1 MMRSPEVRLR
11 FIAALLALLTFITL
25 VRLVNIQLLDHARYK
40 SETDAL
46 VYRQYTLPQP
56 APGRI
61 YDRNGALLVGNVPV
75 YDVGAEVSMIR
86 DPQAA
91 ARALAPILNVP
102 FGELVA
108 TLTPPANVE
117 EGRIVWRPVAH
128 RIGEEQAT
136 KLRDLGFP
144 WLTLTPT
151 WTRTYPEG
159 KLAAYVL
166 GFVNEEG
173 NGYGVL
179 GSQWAFLS
187 GEQSVLTGEVTGDAA
202 PLPATLAQVQRTA
215 LPVSGMDLRLTIDRN
230 VQAYVEEQARL
241 ATEQYKAEGC
251 TILVMDPRTGA
262 MLAMASWPAYDPA
275 QYADYAARGET
286 AQFTDPAVTR
296 LYEPGSTFKV
306 ITVAGAL
313 DSGAVNLDWSYYD
326 AGGLEYGGIIVR
338 NWDGRAYGQQ
348 NLQGLL
354 AKSLNVGA
362 ATLSTRV
369 MGPELFYRYVRA
381 FGFGQTTGIELASEA
396 AGVVHMPT
404 DWDWQ
409 DAFLATNSFGQGIA
423 VTPLQMITAFSAVA
437 NDGVMMQP
445 YIIAER
451 RYPDG
456 SVVKKAPRPLGQPIS
471 AQTAQVLTDLLTR
484 AVEKEVPQ
492 AMVPGYRIAG
502 KTGTAQIPG
511 VGGYEQD
518 QVIGSFIAF
527 GPVPDPQVVVLI
539 KLDRPGIEPWL
550 RWGSQ
555 TAAPFFAQMAPRLFT
570 LLGIPPAQQAQV
582 HP

>member
-1 MMRSPEVRLR
+1 VRSPDARLR
-11 FIAALLALLTFITL
+11 LIALVLALVSLVIVGRLVDLQVLGYGRYRDEVDTL
-25 VRLVNIQLLDHARYK
+25 VH
-40 SETDAL
+40 
-46 VYRQYTLPQP
+46 RQYTLPQP
-56 APGRI
+56 PPGRV
-61 YDRNGALLVGNVPV
+61 YDRNGALLVGNMPV

-91 ARALAPILNVP
+91 ARALAPILNLP
-102 FGELVA
+102 LGDLLA
-108 TLTPPANVE
+108 TLTPPANLE
-117 EGRIVWRPVAH
+117 EGRIVWRPIAKKISV
-128 RIGEEQAT
+128 EQA
-136 KLRDLGFP
+136 KRLQELELL

-151 WTRTYPEG
+151 WQRTYPEG
-159 KLAAYVL
+159 DLAAYVL

-173 NGYGVL
+173 NGYGLL
-179 GSQWAFLS
+179 GSQWAFLQ
-187 GEQSVLTGEVTGDAA
+187 GEHPQLAGDVTGNTSPLADTLVRTARS
-202 PLPATLAQVQRTA
+202 PLPVA
-215 LPVSGMDLRLTIDRN
+215 GMDLRLTLDRT
-230 VQAYVEEQARL
+230 VQAYIEEQARL

-251 TILVMDPRTGA
+251 TIIVMDPRTGEII
-262 MLAMASWPAYDPA
+262 AMASWPKYDPA
-275 QYADYAARGET
+275 RYAEYMVEGET
-286 AQFTDPAVTR
+286 TIFSDPAVTR

-313 DSGAVNLDWSYYD
+313 DAGLVNLDWSYYD

-369 MGPELFYRYVRA
+369 MGPEVFYRYVRA
-381 FGFGQTTGIELASEA
+381 FGFGQPTGIEIAGEA
-396 AGVVHMPT
+396 AGVVHLPS
-404 DWDWQ
+404 DWNWE
-409 DAFLATNSFGQGIA
+409 DAFLATNAFGQGIA
-423 VTPLQMITAFSAVA
+423 VTPLQMITAFAAVA

-445 YIIAER
+445 HLVAER
-451 RYPDG
+451 RLPDG
-456 SVVKKAPRPLGQPIS
+456 SSVVVPPRPLGQPIKPE
-471 AQTAQVLTDLLTR
+471 TARTLQELLVR

-527 GPVPDPQVVVLI
+527 GPVPDPQVVVLVKI
-539 KLDRPGIEPWL
+539 DRPGNEPWL

-555 TAAPFFAQMAPRLFT
+555 TAAPFFAQMAPRLFM
-570 LLGIPPAQQAQV
+570 LLGIPAASQAQV
-582 HP
+582 QP

>member
-1 MMRSPEVRLR
+1 MRGPDVRLR
-11 FIAALLALLTFITL
+11 LIALILGLVSLITMG
-25 VRLVNIQLLDHARYK
+25 RLVALQVLEHRRYQ
-40 SETDAL
+40 SEVEAL
-46 VYRQYTLPQP
+46 VYRQYALPQP
-56 APGRI
+56 PPGRI

-75 YDVGAEVSMIR
+75 YDVGAEVSLIG

-91 ARALAPILNVP
+91 ARALAPILNLP
-102 FGELVA
+102 LGDLA
-108 TLTPPANVE
+108 TTLTPSANLE
-117 EGRIVWRPVAH
+117 DGRIVWRSLAKKVSV
-128 RIGEEQAT
+128 EQARR
-136 KLRDLGFP
+136 LQELNLP

-151 WTRTYPEG
+151 WQRTYPEG
-159 KLAAYVL
+159 DLAVYVL

-179 GSQWAFLS
+179 GSQWGFLQ
-187 GEQSVLTGEVTGDAA
+187 GNQVHWEGDVTGDTA
-202 PLPATLAQVQRTA
+202 PMPGTLARTEQVA
-215 LPVSGMDLRLTIDRN
+215 LPMAGMDLRLTLDRTI
-230 VQAYVEEQARL
+230 QAYVEEQARL

-251 TILVMDPRTGA
+251 TIIVMDVRTGA
-262 MLAMASWPAYDPA
+262 IIAMASWPKYDPR
-275 QYADYAARGET
+275 QYADYVARGE
-286 AQFTDPAVTR
+286 AAIFSDPAVTR

-313 DSGAVNLDWSYYD
+313 DAGLVNLDWSYYD

-369 MGPELFYRYVRA
+369 MGPEVFYRYVQA
-381 FGFGQTTGIELASEA
+381 FGFGQTTGIELAGEA
-396 AGVVHMPT
+396 AGVVHLPS
-404 DWDWQ
+404 DWNWE
-409 DAFLATNSFGQGIA
+409 DAFLATNAFGQGIA
-423 VTPLQMITAFSAVA
+423 VTPLQMITAFAAVA

-445 YIIAER
+445 HLVAER

-456 SVVKKAPRPLGQPIS
+456 TVVPFVPRPLGQPIS
-471 AQTAQVLTDLLTR
+471 AQTAQTLQELLAR

-511 VGGYEQD
+511 IGGYEQD

-527 GPVPDPQVVVLI
+527 GPIPDPQVVVLV
-539 KLDRPGIEPWL
+539 KLDRPGNEPWL

-570 LLGIPPAQQAQV
+570 LLGIPAAQQAQV
-582 HP
+582 QP

>member
-11 FIAALLALLTFITL
+11 FITALLMLLTFIT
-25 VRLVNIQLLDHARYK
+25 VIRLVNIQLLDHARYK

-56 APGRI
+56 PPGRV
-61 YDRNGALLVGNVPV
+61 YDRNGALLVGNLPV

-108 TLTPPANVE
+108 TLTPPANVQ

-128 RIGEEQAT
+128 KISEEQAA
-136 KLRDLGFP
+136 KLRELGYP

-151 WTRTYPEG
+151 WQRTYPEG
-159 KLAAYVL
+159 DLAAYVL

-179 GSQWAFLS
+179 GSQWAFLA

-202 PLPATLAQVQRTA
+202 PLPATLAQVQRAA
-215 LPVSGMDLRLTIDRN
+215 LPISGMDLRLTIDRS

-262 MLAMASWPAYDPA
+262 MLAMASWPTYDPA
-275 QYADYAARGET
+275 QYAEYAARGET
-286 AQFTDPAVTR
+286 AQFNDPAVTR

-381 FGFGQTTGIELASEA
+381 FGFGQTTGIELAGEA

-456 SVVKKAPRPLGQPIS
+456 SVVTKVPRPLGQPIS
-471 AQTAQVLTDLLTR
+471 AQTARTLTELMVR

-527 GPVPDPQVVVLI
+527 GPIPNPQVVVLI

-555 TAAPFFAQMAPRLFT
+555 TAAPFFAQMAPRLFA
-570 LLGIPPAQQAQV
+570 LLGIPSAQQAQAQ
-582 HP
+582 P

>member
-1 MMRSPEVRLR
+1 MLRSPDVRLR
-11 FIAALLALLTFITL
+11 FIALLLVLVTLVTLGRL
-25 VRLVNIQLLDHARYK
+25 VRLQVLDHKQYQD
-40 SETDAL
+40 EVEAL

-56 APGRI
+56 PPGRI
-61 YDRNGALLVGNVPV
+61 YDRNGDLLVGNEPV
-75 YDVGAEVSMIR
+75 FDVGAEVSMIR

-91 ARALAPILNVP
+91 ARALAPVLNIP
-102 FGELVA
+102 LGELVA
-108 TLTPPANVE
+108 TLTPPANLD
-117 EGRIVWRPVAH
+117 EGHIVWRPLATKVSA
-128 RIGEEQAT
+128 EQAEALR
-136 KLRDLGFP
+136 KLELP

-151 WTRTYPEG
+151 WQRFYPEG
-159 KLAAYVL
+159 DLAAYVL

-179 GSQWAFLS
+179 GSQWAFLH
-187 GEQSVLTGEVTGDAA
+187 GEAGALEGEVTGDTA
-202 PLPATLAQVQRTA
+202 PMADTLARVERAA
-215 LPVSGMDLRLTIDRN
+215 LPTPGMDLRLTIDRT

-251 TILVMDPRTGA
+251 TIIVMDPRTGEL
-262 MLAMASWPAYDPA
+262 LAMASWPTYSPA
-275 QYADYAARGET
+275 QYAEYAARGET
-286 AQFTDPAVTR
+286 AIFNDPAVTK

-326 AGGLEYGGIIVR
+326 AGGLEYGGIIIR

-369 MGPELFYRYVRA
+369 MGPDLFYRYVRA
-381 FGFGQTTGIELASEA
+381 FGFGQTTGIELAGEA
-396 AGVVHMPT
+396 AGVVHQPS

-409 DAFLATNSFGQGIA
+409 DAFLATNAFGQGIA

-445 YIIAER
+445 HIIAER
-451 RYPDG
+451 HYPDG
-456 SVVKKAPRPLGQPIS
+456 TSVTIAPRPLGQPIS
-471 AQTAQVLTDLLTR
+471 KATADTLTELMAR

-511 VGGYEQD
+511 LGGYEPD

-527 GPVPDPQVVVLI
+527 GPLPDPQVVVLV

-570 LLGIPPAQQAQV
+570 LLGIPPAQQAQAR
-582 HP
+582 P